1 MLRYLHAQSL
11 VGVLLVA
18 MLAVAPAAAQGG
30 LGNAGSDDCRE
41 FVIHNGKISTLD
53 QRDTTATS
61 VVILDGRIVAVG
73 TGREIPE
80 HSSCAPLIDLQG
92 HRVVPGLIDNH
103 SHIVSL
109 GLRPGYD
116 TRLETAFSIAEMQE
130 TLRDRARTVPA
141 GGFITG
147 IGGWHTNQ
155 ITEKRLP
162 TGTELDAAVST
173 HPVMVA
179 LAFAGPASMNSLGR
193 AWMEDKGVAVG
204 VDGLIGAG
212 APTLAAFAALNA
224 VQTLEDRK
232 RTTLGALQ
240 YAASLGLT
248 THQDKGGGWPPR
260 VEGAEGLAQLGRGGS
275 NELDPFTGYDV
286 LLALHRE
293 GRLTSGRV
301 RIFFSSRDRTAEL
314 VFLRQRVNNQFL
326 DFGDDFLKVSGIGEW
341 ATAWDFNA
349 PPPPANLEPALR
361 LLAEKGWTYTQ
372 HTGSVEDVAAIV
384 PILERIS
391 QTTSLEP
398 LRWNIEHVPGVTRDL
413 LARLKAIGVGA
424 GVGGNRYLSGTAA
437 NRGAPF
443 KMVVESGI
451 HTAYGN
457 DGANISPLNPWL
469 HFYYLVTGKNSAGEV
484 ISPDQQLTRAQALRL
499 WGTQGAWFTK
509 EEETLGSIEI
519 GKLADLAVL
528 SADILD
534 PAAVLDEAIK
544 RVTSILTIVDGKIVH
559 DSGVLMTAG
568 APRPREAVAASSP

>member
-1 MLRYLHAQSL
+1 MHRYPCAQSL

-18 MLAVAPAAAQGG
+18 MLAVAPAAAQGRS
-30 LGNAGSDDCRE
+30 GNAGDDCRE
-41 FVIHNGKISTLD
+41 FVLHNGKISTLD

-61 VVILDGRIVAVG
+61 VVIRDGRVVAVE
-73 TGREIPE
+73 TGQEIPG
-80 HSSCAPLIDLQG
+80 HSTCAPLIDLRG
-92 HRVVPGLIDNH
+92 HRVVPGLIDGH

-130 TLRDRARTVPA
+130 ALRNRARTVPA
-141 GGFITG
+141 GGYITA

-155 ITEKRLP
+155 IAEKRLP
-162 TGTELDAAVST
+162 TGAELDAAVST

-179 LAFAGPASMNSLGR
+179 LAFAGPASVNSLGR
-193 AWMEDKGVAVG
+193 AWMEGRGVAVG
-204 VDGLIGAG
+204 VDGLIAAG
-212 APTLAAFAALNA
+212 APTLAAFDALRA

-232 RTTLGALQ
+232 RTTLDALQ

-248 THQDKGGGWPPR
+248 THHDKGGGWPPR

-286 LLALHRE
+286 LFALHRE

-301 RIFFSSRDRTAEL
+301 RIFFSSRDRTADL
-314 VFLRQRVNNQFL
+314 VFLRQRVNNQFP

-372 HTGSVEDVAAIV
+372 HTGGVEHVAAIV
-384 PILERIS
+384 PILERINE
-391 QTTSLEP
+391 TIPLEP
-398 LRWNIEHVPGVTRDL
+398 LRWNIEHVPGITRDL
-413 LARLKAIGVGA
+413 IDRLKAIGVGA

-437 NRGAPF
+437 SPSTPF
-443 KMVVESGI
+443 RMIVESGI
-451 HTAYGN
+451 HTGYGN
-457 DGANISPLNPWL
+457 DGANISPLNPWP

-484 ISPDQQLTRAQALRL
+484 IVPDQQLTRAQALRL
-499 WGTQGAWFTK
+499 WGAQGAWFTK
-509 EEETLGSIEI
+509 EDEKLGSIEV

-528 SADILD
+528 NADILD
-534 PAAVLDEAIK
+534 SAAVPDEAIK

-559 DSGVLMTAG
+559 DLGVLATAG
-568 APRPREAVAASSP
+568 APSSR